1 MDILLKPDSLSLAG
15 AMNHFIIAA
24 NNEVSFVLKF
34 ADTETT
40 IVQHVYSPNKA
51 GRIEIDLESI
61 VVPLLEKP
69 H

>member
-1 MDILLKPDSLSLAG
+1 
-15 AMNHFIIAA
+15 MNHFIIAA

-34 ADTETT
+34 DDTETT

-61 VVPLLEKP
+61 VVPLLSF
-69 H
+69 